1 MSVIKLIEY
10 YNRTGMNKK
19 LLGFSDDDLR
29 LLFFR
34 MPDSDFKAAFSKII
48 DIAEGFVMNFENN
61 MEAYYFFIKEYVFR
75 HCSEIF
81 QISSAVEMLGYK
93 STFNNLFYYLS
104 ACESAM
110 SIANYINSKPVEY
123 FAPECFMKNKEEVIS
138 ELPSMLSFFD
148 AFKSENKVVVTKDD
162 YLLNTYNY
170 LTEKGSRDLRTF
182 EFETLRSMQKE
193 SPKGKIRRKDTDL
206 DIVITPPVFNAFLY
220 VEFCE
225 GHLYASKVI
234 DADGYHI
241 HEIVCKDKQD
251 KEKLIEQLLKAFPF
265 SSFSYCDDD
274 ESIIEMITR
283 YGFLKDEEGYMR
295 SALKTI
301 EYPDYYSSISKLK
314 TEKIYTKSDIVNK
327 VFVYNHVL
335 YQTYLDVC
343 CVPFD
348 NVLKCKDK
356 NGDNKILG
364 VNIKWFS
371 VMDNCRYIIYQ
382 NYCSKTGCYECFDV
396 ETGKISSFKIVQND
410 CDNRLPEINDIAYA
424 RKYSI
429 ETGCIVTHHNNPY
442 FIPCLT
448 FRENCMYLPY
458 NVPEDAL
465 AYVGF
470 NVITQTVIVY
480 NCSLSEEKIV
490 KILEQYGFG
499 SNIKFVNNTEEV
511 YCDKYRESLI
521 TKAKNNWHD
530 RLKKLDNAYR
540 LLFNKPFELVNEL
553 PVPALGS
560 WIVSGNPYAYKAL
573 TEYLKRH
580 NTGFNLLYIFN
591 PKEFDELNMEIPL
604 RKLTNNLE
612 NIHIVLEKL
621 FEYGF
626 SVEKIRIFYERNKD
640 FFHKICNIDIDI
652 DVKTVEDILTHI
664 RKFEYLDIDAA
675 VNYLVP
681 NVLLYKSEM
690 AFVVSNDDELHDIFE
705 DLVGLKTSD

>member
-10 YNRTGMNKK
+10 YNRSGMNKK

-34 MPDSDFKAAFSKII
+34 MPNSDFKSAFSKII

-61 MEAYYFFIKEYVFR
+61 MENYYCFIKEYVFK

-110 SIANYINSKPVEY
+110 GIADYINSKPLEY

-138 ELPSMLSFFD
+138 ELPSMIHFFD

-170 LTEKGSRDLRTF
+170 LTEKNSRELRNF
-182 EFETLRSMQKE
+182 EFETLKSIQNE
-193 SPKGKIRRKDTDL
+193 SRKRKNPRKDTDL
-206 DIVITPPVFNAFLY
+206 DIIITPPVFNAFLY
-220 VEFCE
+220 IEFCE

-241 HEIVCKDKQD
+241 HEAVCKDEQD

-265 SSFSYCDDD
+265 SYFTYCDND
-274 ESIIEMITR
+274 ESIIEVITR
-283 YGFLKDEEGYMR
+283 YGFLKDKEGYMR

-301 EYPDYYSSISKLK
+301 EYPYYFSSISKFKLS
-314 TEKIYTKSDIVNK
+314 KIYPKTDISDKSFIYKGDI
-327 VFVYNHVL
+327 YS
-335 YQTYLDVC
+335 TYLEIC
-343 CVPFD
+343 CVPFE
-348 NVLKCKDK
+348 NVLKCKYR
-356 NGDNKILG
+356 NGKSKIIG

-371 VMDNCRYIIYQ
+371 VMDDCRYIIYQ

-396 ETGKISSFKIVQND
+396 ETGIISSFKITQND
-410 CDNRLPEINDIAYA
+410 CDNRHLELNDIAYA

-429 ETGCIVTHHNNPY
+429 ETGCIITCHNNPC

-458 NVPEDAL
+458 NVPDDAL
-465 AYVGF
+465 AHIGF

-480 NCSLSEEKIV
+480 NCSLPEEKVV

-499 SNIKFVNNTEEV
+499 NNIKFVNNIEDI
-511 YCDKYRESLI
+511 YCDKYTDEQISQI
-521 TKAKNNWHD
+521 KNEWSK
-530 RLKKLDNAYR
+530 RLKMLDYTYR
-540 LLFNKPFELVNEL
+540 QIFNRPYELTEEL

-580 NTGFNLLYIFN
+580 DTGFNLLYIFN

-612 NIHIVLEKL
+612 NIHTVLEKL

-626 SVEKIRIFYERNKD
+626 SIEKIRIFYERNKD
-640 FFHKICNIDIDI
+640 FFNKISNIDI

-664 RKFEYLDIDAA
+664 RKFEYLNIDAA
-675 VNYLVP
+675 VKYLVP

-690 AFVVSNDDELHDIFE
+690 AFAVSDDDELNDMFE
-705 DLVGLKTSD
+705 DLVGIKTSD